1 MTITITMTISDSDL
15 PESDLLDPRRPGNH
29 IVQMMFLQC
38 LFFPAVMLM
47 LMLMFLMLLM
57 LMFLQEQIYVSIDVD
72 DDCGIAD
79 SHYVGLSIPSSYDL
93 LPAAV
98 SVYSCVCVIKLLGHN
113 THN

>member
-29 IVQMMFLQC
+29 IMQMMFLQC

-47 LMLMFLMLLM
+47 LMLMFLMLMLLM

-72 DDCGIAD
+72 DDCRISPFRRFCVDFLVALHR
-79 SHYVGLSIPSSYDL
+79 SLV
-93 LPAAV
+93 V
-98 SVYSCVCVIKLLGHN
+98 SW
-113 THN
+113 